1 MGKKTKIVGIILGV
15 ILVALIASVL
25 TLWVMFSPEKLKAL
39 IIPQVEKALGR
50 DVTLE
55 KASLSFFP
63 VIGVN
68 LSGSRF
74 PTPSERVSQMTLL
87 YKWIT
92 LWFRYRFLR

>member
-55 KASLSFFP
+55 KASLSFS

-68 LSGSRF
+68 LSGLKIS
-74 PTPSERVSQMTLL
+74 TPSERVSQMTLL
-87 YKWIT
+87 YK
-92 LWFRYRFLR
+92 